1 MRTKTKWFSSSVLLL
16 ALAMVSGVTA
26 CGDDEAA
33 PTTPETTEPTATA
46 TPPRPSGVTTGVTE
60 DGEGVIFAGHRPTPS
75 PSAHP
80 IDREHLIMTPNTP
93 DPTGGH
99 WTLENAVEG
108 MPIDGD
114 LVAEIQTDLGVVF
127 CDLYADRAPNAVA
140 SFIGLARG
148 LRPWWDARAGQ
159 WVTRPYYRNLTFHRV
174 IPDYIVQGGD
184 YLEDG
189 SGRVGFSV
197 PLERDETLSHDRA
210 GRLAL
215 ATFDGDAN
223 SGGAQFYITD
233 GPAQA
238 LDGTATVFGQCRPES
253 TVAQIARVVQ
263 TGQPDNRPLTPV
275 HMGLVYVRRVEGG
288 AAVAT
293 VTPPRQREGEPEVG
307 PGASPG
313 PSQLREGRGRLF
325 PEGPMEHP
333 FDQPPPRR

>member
-1 MRTKTKWFSSSVLLL
+1 MRTKTKWLSSVLLL
-16 ALAMVSGVTA
+16 ALVAAS
-26 CGDDEAA
+26 CGEHAA
-33 PTTPETTEPTATA
+33 DPASAEPTP
-46 TPPRPSGVTTGVTE
+46 TPPPPSGTTVGVTT

-75 PSAHP
+75 LSAHP

-93 DPTGGH
+93 DPVAGH
-99 WTLENAVEG
+99 WTLEDAVAG

-114 LVAEIQTDLGVVF
+114 LVAEIQTDLGVLF

-148 LRPWWDARAGQ
+148 LRPWWDARSGQ

-189 SGRVGFSV
+189 TGRVGFSV

-215 ATFDGDAN
+215 ATFDGDSS

-238 LDGTATVFGQCRPES
+238 LDGTATVFGQYRPEG
-253 TVAQIARVVQ
+253 TVSQIARVVQ
-263 TGQPDNRPLTPV
+263 TGQPANRPLTPV
-275 HMGLVYVRRVEGG
+275 HIGLVYIRRVEGG

-293 VTPPRQREGEPEVG
+293 PTAPRQREGEPEVG
-307 PGASPG
+307 AGASPG

-325 PEGPMEHP
+325 PEGPIEHP
-333 FDQPPPRR
+333 FDQPPSH